1 MSSCLD
7 PIKSHGADTEYPP
20 SCCVHQLVQ
29 AQAERTPAAI
39 AVIDGNRRFTY
50 RDLDARSN
58 QLANYLTKHGVG
70 PEVPVAICLKRSMEL
85 VVSMLAVLKAGG
97 ACVPLDPAYP
107 PERLHYMLRD
117 TKAALLLTQDDL
129 LSSEAKKLSKTV
141 DLPKTWNAIER
152 ESSERCVS
160 GAEPKNLAYVIYTS
174 GSTGKPRG
182 VMLTHEGLVN
192 HHLAAQKLYDLQSSD
207 RVLQFSSISFDIAL
221 EEIFP
226 TWIAGATLVLRT
238 DETPLGGRDFV
249 RWVQKQNISVLDLPT
264 AYWHELVHELSE
276 LKQPMPRSIRLVI
289 VGGEKASARAFA
301 EWSKLVGGTIRWVN
315 TYGPSE
321 ASIIATAYEPSSD
334 TVWDAAA
341 NIPIGRPI
349 QNTQVYL
356 LDRDLKPV
364 TQGESGEL
372 HIGGAGVARGYL
384 NDPKRTAE
392 KFIADP
398 FSSSAIARLYKT
410 GDVGRHLPSGDIEF
424 LGRIDDQ
431 VKIRGFRVELGEV
444 ESVLSEHLGVRECVV
459 VVKGDDAA
467 KRLVAYVV
475 SSQKPAPS
483 ESEFRRF
490 LKHRLPEY
498 MVPATVATLDR
509 LPLTPNGKVDKK
521 ALPEPVDVQDGLRTG
536 KAPKD
541 AVEARIVSIWESA
554 LGKHPIGVDENFFD
568 LGGHSLLAVRVMRAL
583 EQSFG
588 KSLPITTLL
597 HAPTVEK
604 LAVVLLKQSSSASSS
619 LVPLRMN
626 GTKPAFF
633 CVHGIG
639 GTVLRF
645 RELSRL
651 LGSDQPFY
659 GLEAMGLDGMQ
670 PVHTSVEEMAAHYVN
685 EVRTANPDGP
695 YYLGGYSFGGLIAL
709 EMAQRIRAEG
719 YEVPLVVL
727 LDTFPSSLKTTGSLF
742 RTYLTLPSDQ
752 QWKHLVRKANALP
765 RSLRRRVAMLRL
777 PDALKKVREACYTAA
792 RAYQAKPYDG
802 KVALF
807 GASEKGLSSTNQ
819 EAAWRTLI
827 PRIEIYEV
835 SGHHGN
841 IVDLPQVA
849 VLAASLK
856 TCLEAAFNERDEA
869 IVHPATLMETR
880 SAEGQLEIA

>member
-7 PIKSHGADTEYPP
+7 PVKSHGADTEFPP
-20 SCCVHQLVQ
+20 NCCVHHLVQ

-39 AVIDGNRRFTY
+39 AVIEGNRRFTY
-50 RDLDARSN
+50 RDLDERSN
-58 QLANYLTKHGVG
+58 RLANYLIKHGVG

-129 LSSEAKKLSKTV
+129 LSSEAKNLSKTV
-141 DLPKTWNAIER
+141 DLPKTWSTIER

-160 GAEPKNLAYVIYTS
+160 GVEPKNLAYVIYTS

-182 VMLTHEGLVN
+182 VMLTHEGMVN

-276 LKQPMPRSIRLVI
+276 LKQPVPRSIRLVI
-289 VGGEKASARAFA
+289 VGGEKASARALA
-301 EWSKLVGGTIRWVN
+301 EWGKLVGGRIRWVN

-341 NIPIGRPI
+341 NIPIGLPI

-364 TQGESGEL
+364 AQGESGEL

-384 NDPKRTAE
+384 NDPQRTAE
-392 KFIADP
+392 KFVADP
-398 FSSSAIARLYKT
+398 FTARAGARLYKT
-410 GDVGRHLPSGDIEF
+410 GDIGRYLPSGDIEF

-431 VKIRGFRVELGEV
+431 IKIRGFRVELGEV
-444 ESVLSEHLGVRECVV
+444 ESVLSEHPGVRECVV

-467 KRLVAYVV
+467 KQLVVYVV
-475 SSQKPAPS
+475 SSQKQGPS
-483 ESEFRRF
+483 EPEVRRF

-498 MVPATVATLDR
+498 MVPATVVTLDR

-521 ALPEPVDVQDGLRTG
+521 ALPEPVDILAGPRTG

-604 LAVVLLKQSSSASSS
+604 LAVLLLKQSPSASSS

-626 GTKPAFF
+626 GTKPPFF

-659 GLEAMGLDGMQ
+659 GLEAQGLDGMQ
-670 PVHTSVEEMAAHYVN
+670 PVQMSVEEMAAHYVN
-685 EVRTANPDGP
+685 EVRTASPDGP

-709 EMAQRIRAEG
+709 EMAQRIRAGG

-742 RTYLTLPSDQ
+742 RTYLALSSDQ

-802 KVALF
+802 RVALF
-807 GASEKGLSSTNQ
+807 CASEKGLSSTNQ

-841 IVDLPQVA
+841 IVDLPQVTL
-849 VLAASLK
+849 LAASLK
-856 TCLEAAFNERDEA
+856 TRLEAAFTERDES
-869 IVHPATLMETR
+869 IVHPANLMETR
-880 SAEGQLEIA
+880 SAEGRLEIA